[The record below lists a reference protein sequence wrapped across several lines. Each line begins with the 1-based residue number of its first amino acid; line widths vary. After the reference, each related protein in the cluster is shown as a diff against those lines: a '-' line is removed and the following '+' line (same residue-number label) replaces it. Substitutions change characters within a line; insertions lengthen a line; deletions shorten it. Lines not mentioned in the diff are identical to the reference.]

1 MNIVTICNHGD
12 GESLAQHANGEMAI
26 NAEHVTKQS
35 DCRRIMRVTCI
46 VVRLESPESSKNFS
60 IQ

>member
-35 DCRRIMRVTCI
+35 IMQVTCI
-46 VVRLESPESSKNFS
+46 VVRLESLESSKNFS